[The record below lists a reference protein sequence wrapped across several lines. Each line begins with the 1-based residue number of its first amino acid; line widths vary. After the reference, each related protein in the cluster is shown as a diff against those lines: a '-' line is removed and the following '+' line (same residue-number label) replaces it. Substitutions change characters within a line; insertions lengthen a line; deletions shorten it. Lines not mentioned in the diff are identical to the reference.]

1 MNLYVFF
8 TGFPEIS
15 TPVLHRVFYSHSD
28 KRASMLSPNGELAM
42 SEIFCLTLIAVLAAC
57 VVLLVAGCRKLESRK

>member
-1 MNLYVFF
+1 
-8 TGFPEIS
+8 
-15 TPVLHRVFYSHSD
+15 
-28 KRASMLSPNGELAM
+28 MLSPNGELAM